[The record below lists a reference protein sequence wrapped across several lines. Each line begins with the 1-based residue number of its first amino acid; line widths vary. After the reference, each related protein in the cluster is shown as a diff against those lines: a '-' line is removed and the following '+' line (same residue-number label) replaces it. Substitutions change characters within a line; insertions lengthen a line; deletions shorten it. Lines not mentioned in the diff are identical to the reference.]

1 MYEKYAE
8 TVFGSKVFENWISG
22 KAKGRSHSVRVGNYR
37 QLIIDNYVANGK
49 MLDPTAADLEII
61 ANFTSEMLFNE
72 KGNTLERF
80 INEVNG
86 EDRNVISQF
95 IEMFGI
101 PKDNSHEY
109 PIGTISDVVCDVHYG
124 TSKKASDDGVY
135 TYLRMNNIA
144 YGGELDLTDI
154 KHISIPQNELD
165 GCLVKKGDVLFNR
178 TNSRELVGKT
188 CAFMLDEPM
197 IIAGYIIRLRMNGKV
212 CPEYLSTFLNLD
224 SSKKMLMAMAK
235 GAVGQANIN
244 AKEVQAIEIVIPPLE
259 VQQQFCHLV
268 HQNDKSKYVAFQE
281 TKFIENLLNY
291 TYNHYFRRKNYVH

>member
-1 MYEKYAE
+1 
-8 TVFGSKVFENWISG
+8 
-22 KAKGRSHSVRVGNYR
+22 
-37 QLIIDNYVANGK
+37 
-49 MLDPTAADLEII
+49 
-61 ANFTSEMLFNE
+61 
-72 KGNTLERF
+72 
-80 INEVNG
+80 
-86 EDRNVISQF
+86 
-95 IEMFGI
+95 MFGT
-101 PKDNSHEY
+101 PKDNAHEY

-135 TYLRMNNIA
+135 TYLRMNNIT

-244 AKEVQAIEIVIPPLE
+244 AKEVQAIEIVIPPLV

-268 HQNDKSKYVAFQE
+268 HQTDKSKFVVSNRNLSRCLMMRKTSCHYRIVA
-281 TKFIENLLNY
+281 KS
-291 TYNHYFRRKNYVH
+291 

>member
-1 MYEKYAE
+1 
-8 TVFGSKVFENWISG
+8 
-22 KAKGRSHSVRVGNYR
+22 
-37 QLIIDNYVANGK
+37 
-49 MLDPTAADLEII
+49 
-61 ANFTSEMLFNE
+61 
-72 KGNTLERF
+72 
-80 INEVNG
+80 
-86 EDRNVISQF
+86 
-95 IEMFGI
+95 
-101 PKDNSHEY
+101 
-109 PIGTISDVVCDVHYG
+109 
-124 TSKKASDDGVY
+124 
-135 TYLRMNNIA
+135 MNNIT
-144 YGGELDLTDI
+144 YGGELDLTDV

-244 AKEVQAIEIVIPPLE
+244 AKEVQAIEIVIPPIE

-268 HQNDKSKYVAFQE
+268 HQTDKSKFSVQIAIYRDVRGSDF
-281 TKFIENLLNY
+281 
-291 TYNHYFRRKNYVH
+291 